1 MSYTVGM
8 SGSEARGDVLARAMR
23 VPMRAMRVLVSR
35 QRILYMLIIVVG
47 SIQVVVGAGMFA
59 LGGSDWGYIAQGGA
73 FILIGVLGWVMSLT
87 NEDIGAGIRKSVA
100 DEGAKTREAN
110 AAEGAKTREANA
122 AEGAK
127 TRDVIVGESAK
138 TREVLIT
145 INDTLVAMGD
155 AMRPNWAGGAPP
167 GGAGPR
173 APPPG

>member
-1 MSYTVGM
+1 M
-8 SGSEARGDVLARAMR
+8 
-23 VPMRAMRVLVSR
+23 
-35 QRILYMLIIVVG
+35 
-47 SIQVVVGAGMFA
+47 
-59 LGGSDWGYIAQGGA
+59 YIAQGGA

-100 DEGAKTREAN
+100 DEGAKTREANAAEGAKTREAN